1 MLRVGIIGTGLIARE
16 HARAIAMTGS
26 RVTLV
31 AASDISPDRLES
43 FRREFPRARGHA
55 TAASLI
61 DDPAV
66 DLVTVATPPAAHE
79 ASVVPALEAGK
90 YVLCEKPL
98 AHSLAS
104 AARIAA
110 AGERHPGR
118 LSVSYQMRYHPA
130 YRRVVWLC
138 RNGALGPLQAAVLA
152 RHGQTQ
158 GGGWWGAWETAGG
171 GVLLTQLI
179 HEVDILL
186 QAMGPAQSVSAVMDT
201 RYTRI
206 ESEDHLEATIQFAN
220 GATAVCSASVNSGR
234 PGGQFR
240 IIGRDGAAD
249 PSGFFAHDPG
259 NARKVL
265 SALDSAVPG
274 TRPASRSRVL
284 RIARS
289 VGARLGVKPKPELT
303 PHARLYLDI
312 ARAVESRRPLP
323 IPASDAMASLELCM
337 AAYRSALTGGAVS
350 LPLGRSSDVFE
361 GVRKAAYDARPGGT
375 ITARRPASQSI
386 RIGLVGLDTSH
397 ATTFTKL
404 LHDPSDPLH
413 IPGARVVAAYSGGSP
428 DMAISASRVAGF
440 TAEVRDRYGVPI
452 VETPEQ
458 VADASD
464 VVLLLASD
472 GRTHPALF
480 RSVAGRGKPVFVD
493 KPFAVSVDDARE
505 IFRIAA
511 ETNTRVFASSAFRY
525 ADALAA
531 VLQEIRERG
540 ERVRTCHVQC
550 WLPIEPTQG
559 RYFWYG
565 IHAGE
570 MLLACMGPGVSE
582 VEAAGSETED
592 RITVRHADGRQSM
605 IAGSRTDGGFR
616 VRLATDAQDWDIDL
630 GGSMGSQSAR
640 LLRTVLD
647 ALAGERA
654 PRLWRATLAGS
665 IAGRT
670 TRVLD
675 PAEDETLEVI
685 ALLAA
690 AQQSYERGQKV
701 GLAHDAERL
710 VVHGR

>member
-1 MLRVGIIGTGLIARE
+1 MLRVGIVGTGLIARE
-16 HARAIAMTGS
+16 HARAIALIAP

-31 AASDISPDRLES
+31 AAADISPERRDS
-43 FRREFPRARGHA
+43 FRREFPAARGHA
-55 TAASLI
+55 TATALI
-61 DDPAV
+61 DDPGV
-66 DLVTVATPPAAHE
+66 DLVTIATPPASHE
-79 ASVVPALEAGK
+79 TAVVAALEAGK

-104 AARIAA
+104 AARIADA
-110 AGERHPGR
+110 SERHPGR
-118 LSVSYQMRYHPA
+118 LSVSYQMRYHPG
-130 YRRVVWLC
+130 YRRLVWLC
-138 RNGALGPLQAAVLA
+138 RNGALGMLQTAVLA

-186 QAMGPAQSVSAVMDT
+186 QAMGPAQSISAVMDT

-249 PSGFFAHDPG
+249 PSGFFPHDPR
-259 NARKVL
+259 NAGKVL

-274 TRPASRSRVL
+274 TRPASQSRVSG
-284 RIARS
+284 IARR
-289 VGARLGVKPKPELT
+289 VGARLGAKPKPEPT

-312 ARAVESRRPLP
+312 AGAVERRGSLP

-337 AAYRSALTGGAVS
+337 AAYQSALTGSPVS
-350 LPLGRSSDVFE
+350 LPLGRSSEVFE
-361 GVRKAAYDARPGGT
+361 GVRKAAYDVRPGRT
-375 ITARRPASQSI
+375 ITVRQPASSSI

-404 LHDPSDPLH
+404 LHDPYDPLH
-413 IPGARVVAAYSGGSP
+413 IPGARVVAAYAGGSP
-428 DMAISASRVAGF
+428 DMAISASRVASF

-452 VETPEQ
+452 VDSPEQ

-464 VVLLLASD
+464 VVLVLASD

-480 RSVAGRGKPVFVD
+480 RAVAGRGKPIFVD
-493 KPFAVSVDDARE
+493 KPFAVSVDDAQE
-505 IFRIAA
+505 IFGIAA

-525 ADALAA
+525 ADGLAG
-531 VLQEIRERG
+531 VLQGIRERG

-565 IHAGE
+565 IHAAE
-570 MLLACMGPGVSE
+570 MLVSCMGAGISE
-582 VEAAGSETED
+582 VEAAGSEMED

-605 IAGSRTDGGFR
+605 IAGSRVDGAFR

-630 GGSMGSQSAR
+630 GGSMGSLSAR

-647 ALAGERA
+647 VLAGEQA

-665 IAGRT
+665 IADRS
-670 TRVLD
+670 TRLLD
-675 PAEDETLEVI
+675 PIQDETLEVI
-685 ALLAA
+685 ALLSA
-690 AQQSYERGQKV
+690 AQQSHERGGTV
-701 GLAHDAERL
+701 ALARDADRL
-710 VVHGR
+710 AVHGR